1 VNARVLIDLRGEC
14 LAASEAD
21 DAPQEL
27 SEALRASEAGS
38 VCLLTDW
45 GPGTVFGVATVLAPA
60 NTAPAVLEKQLRDQ
74 GETDELSHILVHQSL
89 AGVGSTELAYS
100 AVPIKSWRRYQQIAA
115 DHPDQ
120 LLMHD
125 WVRTLIHWARSRSLA
140 DGAALA
146 LHRHGLDVVVL
157 KEGRVTAMDRLRPF
171 QDEGDAWEQ
180 IGQRA
185 ASMLRD
191 FDPLGV
197 ALPAGGLPSV
207 KVLVLPGAE
216 STLPVILRGMG
227 PVDQVEIWAANAEL
241 VRSELQNTASAVH
254 ALDWSGFAESLPLRQ
269 AVNRPIEKASAWAD
283 RWAPRIG
290 VAALGLSCIVAATA
304 GVMHYKTQ
312 IAAASLSGDARKSRT
327 TWESLNTAVKDADQL
342 AARQKGV
349 REWVQKR
356 VEGAQVPDMNLVL
369 SHIRDV
375 LPPGMVI
382 EEVGLVVEKGA
393 HLVTVVGHAGVIE
406 DSLRTESAF
415 AQALQSDG
423 FTLKKRDVLLKDGRP
438 KFKLSMT
445 WSAS

>member
-1 VNARVLIDLRGEC
+1 VNARVLIDLRGDC

-21 DAPQEL
+21 AAPRDL
-27 SEALRASEAGS
+27 GEALSASEGAPAF
-38 VCLLTDW
+38 LLTDW
-45 GPGTVFGVATVLAPA
+45 GQGTVFGVATVLAPA

-74 GETDELSHILVHQSL
+74 GETDELSHILVHQSQ

-115 DHPDQ
+115 EHPDQ

-125 WVRTLIHWARSRSLA
+125 WVRTLMHWARSRSLT

-146 LHRHGLDVVVL
+146 LHSHGLDVIVL
-157 KEGRVTAMDRLRPF
+157 KQGRVTALDRLRPF
-171 QDEGDAWEQ
+171 QDERDAWEQ

-191 FDPLGV
+191 LDVLND
-197 ALPAGGLPSV
+197 AAAKSLSV
-207 KVLVLPGAE
+207 KVMVLPGAA
-216 STLPVILRGMG
+216 SFLPVILQGLT
-227 PVDQVEIWAANAEL
+227 PVVADEVWVADADAARAH
-241 VRSELQNTASAVH
+241 LQDGTAVH
-254 ALDWSGFAESLPLRQ
+254 TLDWSRLVDSLPLRQ
-269 AVNRPIEKASAWAD
+269 AVNRPIEKASAWAE

-290 VAALGLSCIVAATA
+290 VAALGLSCVVGATA
-304 GVMHYKTQ
+304 GVMHYRTQ
-312 IAAASLSGDARKSRT
+312 LAFASLSGDARKSQAMAQ
-327 TWESLNTAVKDADQL
+327 SLNTAVQDADQL
-342 AARQKGV
+342 AARQKNA
-349 REWVQKR
+349 REWIGKR
-356 VEGAQVPDMNLVL
+356 VDGAKVPDMNFVL
-369 SHIRDV
+369 AHVREV

-393 HLVTVVGHAGVIE
+393 HLVTVVGHASVIE

-423 FTLKKRDVLLKDGRP
+423 FVLKKRDVLLRDGRP